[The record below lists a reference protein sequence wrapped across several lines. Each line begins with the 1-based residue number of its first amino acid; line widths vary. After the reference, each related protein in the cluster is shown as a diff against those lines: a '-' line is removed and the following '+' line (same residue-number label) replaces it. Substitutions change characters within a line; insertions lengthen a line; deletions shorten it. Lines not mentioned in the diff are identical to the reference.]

1 MQPKR
6 ILHVTSVLNLGGI
19 ETFIMNIF
27 RSIDREKLVFDFLV
41 VREDNGV
48 FESEI
53 LSLGG
58 KIYKIPA
65 LKKSGYFSF
74 KKALNDFFSMHR
86 EYDTVHCHL
95 NAISSIVLKAAK
107 ENGIEKRIAHAHT
120 AFPKYSFTEKLIK
133 NFFKKSIKKHATDF
147 LACSTGA
154 SDWLYG
160 KDFKLSTI
168 IKNAIDTKLFSFS
181 QKKRAEIRQ
190 KLNIANK
197 FVIINVGRFSKEK
210 NHSLLIKIFKEV
222 LYINPNSVLICIG
235 DGKLKEKIKKE
246 ISSSA
251 LNDKIIILNAR
262 LDVYDFL
269 CASDVYVSTSTF
281 EGFGNSAVEAQFNSL
296 PCILSDGFSNEVDVS
311 KNCKFLSS
319 KSSPKEWATIIA
331 NSSRENILPLP
342 KCSYE
347 NFDISAT
354 AKVLTDFYFKNN

>member
-6 ILHVTSVLNLGGI
+6 ILHVTSVLNFGGI
-19 ETFIMNIF
+19 ETLIMNIF

-41 VREDNGV
+41 VREEKGV

-74 KKALNDFFSMHR
+74 KRALSNFFREHG

-133 NFFKKSIKKHATDF
+133 SYFKKSIKKHATDF
-147 LACSTGA
+147 LACSKEA

-160 KDFKLSTI
+160 KDFELSTI
-168 IKNAIDTKLFSFS
+168 LKNGIDTKLFSFS
-181 QKKRAEIRQ
+181 HKKRDEIRQ
-190 KLNIANK
+190 KLNLENK

-222 LYINPNSVLICIG
+222 LCVKPDAVLICIG

-246 ISSSA
+246 IASSA

-296 PCILSDGFSNEVDVS
+296 PCILSDGFSNEVDIS
-311 KNCKFLSS
+311 KNCKFLSF
-319 KSSPKEWATIIA
+319 KNSPKEWASVII
-331 NSSRENILPLP
+331 NYSRESVLPLP

-347 NFDISAT
+347 NFDISAIAT
-354 AKVLTDFYFKNN
+354 SLTDFYFKNN